1 MTNFKKWWLLGAC
14 CSLCTSAEQQSSS
27 VTYLEDEEDP
37 TIYVGMQ
44 LGTKYTGERS
54 YTNAQGAPC
63 IGHTSSSTQ
72 ITLGIHGIFHDWF
85 KAVDRIAV
93 SFVGGHANSNTPLGI
108 STSEASLD
116 MSFLFKSSENERT
129 RVYLGPIIGLVYGMA
144 PIGGIAHVGYSGKG
158 GLVCVI
164 EKDNN
169 GYVFGLEVAP
179 VIRTPGAWYSSVGLS
194 PDQIPQEI
202 YANARELAFAQISTL
217 LDNINAASSVEAANE
232 IYTQATEELSNNY
245 LLKYTTKEQ
254 VASTLRDEFAK
265 SNGIP
270 GQLAPDP
277 TSITGLVSSAQAQD
291 YLVASTVLNWLLV
304 NRETVLRANDAMLQS
319 GSDSVYIKQELRA
332 LASSVKPTL
341 STLAD
346 ASHLITGQIAMGIE
360 VKFYICI
367 PLPY

>member
-1 MTNFKKWWLLGAC
+1 MTNFKKWWLFGAC
-14 CSLCTSAEQQSSS
+14 FSLFASAEQQSSS
-27 VTYLEDEEDP
+27 ATYSNDEEEP

-54 YTNAQGAPC
+54 YTNAQGSPC

-72 ITLGIHGIFHDWF
+72 VTLGIHGIFHNWF
-85 KAVDRIAV
+85 KAADRITV
-93 SFVGGHANSNTPLGI
+93 SFVGGHANSDTPLGI

-116 MSFLFKSSENERT
+116 MSFLFKSSENEST
-129 RVYLGPIIGLVYGMA
+129 RVYLGPIIGLVYGAA

-158 GLVCVI
+158 GLVCVV

-169 GYVFGLEVAP
+169 GYVFGIEVAP

-202 YANARELAFAQISTL
+202 YANARELAFNQISRL
-217 LDNINAASSVEAANE
+217 LDNIHAAKSVEAARE
-232 IYTQATEELSNNY
+232 IYDQATEDLSNNY

-254 VASTLRDEFAK
+254 VSTTLREEFAK
-265 SNGIP
+265 SNGAP
-270 GQLAPDP
+270 GYLAPDP
-277 TSITGLVSSAQAQD
+277 TAIVGLVSSGQAQD
-291 YLVASTVLNWLLV
+291 YLVASTVLNWLLA
-304 NRETVLRANDAMLQS
+304 NRDTVLRSNDAILQ
-319 GSDSVYIKQELRA
+319 GQDAVYIKQELRA
-332 LASSVKPTL
+332 LAGSVKPTL

-346 ASHLITGQIAMGIE
+346 ASHLITGQIAIGIE
-360 VKFYICI
+360 VKVYTCI